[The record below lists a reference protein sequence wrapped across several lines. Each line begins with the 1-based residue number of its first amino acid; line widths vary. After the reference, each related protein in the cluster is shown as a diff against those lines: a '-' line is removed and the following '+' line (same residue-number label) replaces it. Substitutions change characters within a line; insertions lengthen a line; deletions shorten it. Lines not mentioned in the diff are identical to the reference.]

1 MYNLIYNENTV
12 DIIKDIEEYLGRTK
26 ESLTRIDTLDLCHLI
41 GYIRYLEKKLD
52 NIKYNTS
59 LLEDYEDLLKL
70 KIFDIRKEL
79 ER

>member
-1 MYNLIYNENTV
+1 MYKLIYNENTV

-59 LLEDYEDLLKL
+59 LLEGYEDLLKL
-70 KIFDIRKEL
+70 TIIDIKRDM

>member
-1 MYNLIYNENTV
+1 MYKLIYNENTV

>member
-1 MYNLIYNENTV
+1 MYKLIYNENTV
-12 DIIKDIEEYLGRTK
+12 DIIKDIEEYLSRTK

-41 GYIRYLEKKLD
+41 GYIRHLEKKLD

-70 KIFDIRKEL
+70 KMFDIKKEL

>member
-1 MYNLIYNENTV
+1 MYKLIYNENTI
-12 DIIKDIEEYLGRTK
+12 DIVKDIEDYLARTK

-70 KIFDIRKEL
+70 KIFVIKKEL